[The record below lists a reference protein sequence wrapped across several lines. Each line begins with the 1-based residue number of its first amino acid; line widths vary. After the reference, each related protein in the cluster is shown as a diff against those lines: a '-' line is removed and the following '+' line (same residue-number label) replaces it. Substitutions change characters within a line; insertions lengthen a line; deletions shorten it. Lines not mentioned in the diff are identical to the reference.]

1 MSLLK
6 IAELEG
12 QIKRRDDRI
21 IELEATVETLTE
33 RNALFVLD
41 ILDDNTLANLAA
53 ERAGILQAITDPEN
67 QPSQFGTVTMAI
79 HEAIEAERDALKAD
93 AERYR
98 FLKANCGFGIRRNGV
113 TELTIAFNTA
123 IPDYLQQLDA
133 AIDAAMKGTS

>member
-98 FLKANCGFGIRRNGV
+98 WLRNDKYDLS
-113 TELTIAFNTA
+113 TTFSALINEELPAFEE
-123 IPDYLQQLDA
+123 LDS